1 MLVPVKGSKPGLWE
15 NIRKK
20 KEREGKNYKP
30 ARTEKE
36 GRPSQEELK
45 RAQSAECPAATK
57 NVELNTKNRNATV
70 ENHMYGPLNVDKPG
84 DYWKNIADKWDTTEE
99 AAKNSLCGNCVA
111 FDISPQMKEC
121 MPGEVS
127 DDSGQLGYCWMH
139 HFKCHSKRTCDTWA
153 KGGPITKNEVSDNW
167 QEKSK
172 ASETSEALQYGKPPK
187 NDPRKTPAPKK
198 DRKRGSKKNKP
209 DSAKKPNKSIKFSKE
224 VTSQLSN
231 MVKEHNAKG
240 KGSKATLG
248 ALKAVYRRGA
258 GAYSTS
264 HAPKMSRH
272 GWAIARVKAFLYLLR
287 NGRPSNPNYKQD
299 NDLLPKSH
307 PRSTK

>member
-1 MLVPVKGSKPGLWE
+1 
-15 NIRKK
+15 
-20 KEREGKNYKP
+20 
-30 ARTEKE
+30 
-36 GRPSQEELK
+36 
-45 RAQSAECPAATK
+45 
-57 NVELNTKNRNATV
+57 
-70 ENHMYGPLNVDKPG
+70 
-84 DYWKNIADKWDTTEE
+84 
-99 AAKNSLCGNCVA
+99 
-111 FDISPQMKEC
+111 

-307 PRSTK
+307 PRSKK